1 MNPLDTSQESSEAA
15 HRAPPGAGTP
25 DRGARFHRLATVL
38 AEVNEAVYRSTEP
51 DQIFRS
57 ATSIAVEYG
66 GFVMSWIGL
75 LDPVTGVITPVAW
88 AGAGAE
94 DYLKR
99 IKVTANDEPSGRGP
113 TGVAIRTGAPAYI
126 NDFLAEPTM
135 TPWRGPAQRVGFR
148 SSGAF
153 PLTVDG
159 RVVGCL
165 TAYSTEVGYFDEE
178 ELDLLQRLAAS
189 VSFGWAA
196 IEQDKVRQAL
206 QLQREQSQRL
216 ESLGQLAGGVAHDFN
231 NLLGVILNY
240 STLLERQVDTRQAQ
254 ADLGEIRAAAERAA
268 SLTRQLLAFARRD
281 PVDSVVVDVNQ
292 VVRSSADMLGRALGS
307 TVHLSTRL
315 HPGPLMI
322 HCDPHQLEQVI
333 VNLVINGR
341 DAMPGGGRVTVSTG
355 IGVRPDRSIEGRLTV
370 ADTGVGMDRSVADR
384 AFEPFFTTKPRGQG
398 TGLGL
403 ATVYGIVHRL
413 GGDVTID
420 SAVGAGTEVTV
431 RLPLVESRPS
441 PASPPG
447 QAATCG
453 GTERILV
460 VEDDAA
466 LCAATARLLSS
477 NGYEVTA
484 ARSAAEAL
492 ARAAGDERG
501 FDLLLTDVRMP
512 GMSGE
517 ELGRR
522 VTARRPSTRVLL
534 VSGDD
539 PGEHRPPWR
548 LLAKP
553 VEEHDLLVA
562 LRAELDS

>member
-1 MNPLDTSQESSEAA
+1 MEQLDTAVQE
-15 HRAPPGAGTP
+15 AGGGHTTGP
-25 DRGARFHRLATVL
+25 DRSARFHRLATVL
-38 AEVNEAVYRSTEP
+38 AEVNEAVYRA
-51 DQIFRS
+51 DQPEQVFRA
-57 ATSIAVEYG
+57 ATSIAVEHG
-66 GFVMSWIGL
+66 GFVMSWVGL
-75 LDPVTGVITPVAW
+75 VEPATGVITPVAW

-94 DYLKR
+94 EYLQR
-99 IKVTANDEPSGRGP
+99 IRITVDDGPTGRGP
-113 TGVAIRTGAPAYI
+113 TGVAIRTGAPACS
-126 NDFLAEPTM
+126 NDILSDSVMA
-135 TPWRGPAQRVGFR
+135 PWRGPAQRVGFR

-165 TAYSTEVGYFDEE
+165 TAYATEPGYFDDE

-196 IEQDKVRQAL
+196 IEKAKERVAL
-206 QLQREQSQRL
+206 QMQREQSQRL

-240 STLLERQVDTRQAQ
+240 ATLLERQVQTNQAQ

-268 SLTRQLLAFARRD
+268 SLTRQLLDFAR
-281 PVDSVVVDVNQ
+281 PVPLDLVPVDVNDI
-292 VVRSSADMLGRALGS
+292 VRASADMLGRALGPS
-307 TVHLSTRL
+307 VHLSTRL
-315 HPGPLMI
+315 HPGALI
-322 HCDPHQLEQVI
+322 VNGDLHQLEQVI

-341 DAMPGGGRVTVSTG
+341 DAMPGGGRLTVSTATATTADG
-355 IGVRPDRSIEGRLTV
+355 SLECRLTV
-370 ADTGVGMDRSVADR
+370 ADNGTGMERSVLDR

-403 ATVYGIVHRL
+403 ATVYGIVRRL
-413 GGDVTID
+413 GGDVVIHST
-420 SAVGAGTEVTV
+420 VGSGTRVV
-431 RLPLVESRPS
+431 VSLPLVGGHHL
-441 PASPPG
+441 PAPAAG
-447 QAATCG
+447 QLVARG

-460 VEDDAA
+460 VEDDPA
-466 LCAATARLLSS
+466 LCAATARLLMS
-477 NGYEVTA
+477 NGYEVTS
-484 ARSAAEAL
+484 ARSATEAL

-517 ELGRR
+517 ELARR
-522 VTARRPSTRVLL
+522 LTARRPDTRVLL

-539 PGEHRPPWR
+539 LGRHRPAWR

-553 VEEHDLLVA
+553 VEERDLLVA
-562 LRAELDS
+562 LRTELDG